1 MDRIQ
6 GGLMRSEITYKNTH
20 NFSRKGLEDLFLSVE
35 WSSGEYPEK
44 LVVAMKNFDTVF
56 SAWDGD
62 ELVGLI
68 SVMDDGIMNAYI
80 HYLLVKPE
88 YQLKG
93 IGKELVERVK
103 KHYDDYLRIVVICQ
117 NINVKFYE
125 YCGFEKEDDKSALFI
140 TELEN

>member
-1 MDRIQ
+1 
-6 GGLMRSEITYKNTH
+6 MRPEIKYKNTH
-20 NFSRKGLEDLFLSVE
+20 NFSKKELEELFLSVE
-35 WSSGEYPEK
+35 WSSGDYPEK

-56 SAWDGD
+56 SAWNGD

-80 HYLLVKPE
+80 HYLLVKPD

-103 KHYDDYLRIVVICQ
+103 NHYNDYLRIIVICEDK
-117 NINVKFYE
+117 NIKFYE
-125 YCGFEKEDDKSALFI
+125 YCGFEVGTGKSPLFI
-140 TELEN
+140 TDLEN

>member
-1 MDRIQ
+1 M
-6 GGLMRSEITYKNTH
+6 
-20 NFSRKGLEDLFLSVE
+20 FLSVE

-44 LVVAMKNFDTVF
+44 LVIAMKNFDTVY

-80 HYLLVKPE
+80 HYLLVKPD

-93 IGKELVERVK
+93 IGKELVKRVTD
-103 KHYDDYLRIVVICQ
+103 HYKDYLRIVVICLME
-117 NINVKFYE
+117 NVKFYE
-125 YCGFEKEDDKSALFI
+125 YCGFGVEEDKRALFI
-140 TELEN
+140 TDLEN

>member
-1 MDRIQ
+1 M
-6 GGLMRSEITYKNTH
+6 ETKITYKNTH
-20 NFSRKGLEDLFLSVE
+20 HFSKRQLEDLFLSVE

-44 LVVAMKNFDTVF
+44 LVFAMRNFDTVF
-56 SAWDGD
+56 SAWDGE

-68 SVMDDGIMNAYI
+68 SAMDDGIMNAYI
-80 HYLLVKPE
+80 HYLLVRPD

-103 KHYDDYLRIVVICQ
+103 KHYGDYLRIVVICE
-117 NINVKFYE
+117 NKNVRFYE
-125 YCGFEKEDDKSALFI
+125 YCGFKNEAGKSPLFI